1 MPNEPLP
8 VTPAVITWARERE
21 GLSLDDLRGA
31 FVNIEVWENGEGG
44 PTYPQLER
52 LSERLKVPVAAFFFP
67 APPALPPI
75 SESFRTLPQAEFDQ
89 IPPRIHRLL
98 RKARAFQLN
107 LQELSDG
114 RNPSNRPIVRQLE
127 IGANENVIDIARRV
141 RDFLGVAFAV
151 QTAWRSVDEALSNW
165 REVLFEVGI
174 FVFKDSFGEED
185 YSGFCLYDD
194 EFPIIYVNNNA
205 SKTRQIFT
213 LFHELAHL
221 LFHTSGVDSV
231 RDAFIAGLPFEDAQI
246 EILCNQFSAEFLL
259 PLELFDQEMQGRHAD
274 RQTAEELAARYCVS
288 REVIYRRF
296 LDRGTIDQAEYS
308 AAVQHW
314 NAQRGP
320 RRGGGDWYRTQLAY
334 LGRGYVSLALSQFH
348 QNRITET
355 QLGEFLNTK
364 PRNLATLETYF
375 VEGAA

>member
-8 VTPAVITWARERE
+8 ITPAVITWARERE

-31 FVNIEVWENGEGG
+31 FANIEAWENGEGG
-44 PTYPQLER
+44 PTYPQLGR

-67 APPALPPI
+67 EPPALPPI

-89 IPPRIHRLL
+89 IPPRVQRLL

-107 LQELSDG
+107 LQELLDG
-114 RNPSNRPIVRQLE
+114 RNPSNRQIIHQLR
-127 IGANENVIDIARRV
+127 IGADESVTDLARRV
-141 RDFLGVAFAV
+141 RDFLGVSFAV
-151 QTAWRSVDEALSNW
+151 QTSWRTVDEALSAW

-174 FVFKDSFGEED
+174 FVFKDSFGEDD

-194 EFPIIYVNNNA
+194 EFPVIYVNNNG

-231 RDAFIAGLPFEDAQI
+231 RDAFIAGLPGESARI
-246 EILCNQFSAEFLL
+246 EVLCNHFSAEFLL
-259 PLELFDQEMQGRHAD
+259 PVDLFNQEMQGRQAD
-274 RQTAEELAARYCVS
+274 RQTAEEMAARYNVS
-288 REVIYRRF
+288 REVIYRRL
-296 LDRGTIDQAEYS
+296 LDRGAIDRAEYT

-320 RRGGGDWYRTQLAY
+320 RGSGGDWYRTQLAY

-364 PRNLATLETYF
+364 PRKLATLETYF